1 MRYMVI
7 CRETKA
13 EGARRDQMTL
23 ASQRVFTRF
32 EDAVDFCN
40 EIAESRRAHVM
51 AMVYPE
57 DAQDVYENKHGR
69 EFLYLCETKTKHG
82 QVVWLLDEDDH
93 DVGIPKAGFEREFT
107 RKGSPMEQTPS
118 RPSTNEKHERGKR

>member
-13 EGARRDQMTL
+13 EGARRDQTTL

-40 EIAESRRAHVM
+40 EISESRRAHVM

-57 DAQDVYENKHGR
+57 EAQDVYENKHGR
-69 EFLYLCETKTKHG
+69 EFLYLCETTNKRDGT
-82 QVVWLLDEDDH
+82 VVWLLDEDDI
-93 DVGIPKAGFEREFT
+93 DVGIPKAGFERDFKP
-107 RKGSPMEQTPS
+107 KGSHMEQTPS
-118 RPSTNEKHERGKR
+118 RPSTNVKEPRS